1 MRQVPLNQ
9 VIQNSTDHRNS
20 LRALFTI
27 TFLDHISLNIGVPVL
42 TFLCF
47 DAHSTL
53 FATNSS
59 QTLRASWYG
68 ILSAMPHFVAILAAP
83 FLAWLSDYF
92 GRKKILLIGAL
103 GAFFLCLFTALSIWF
118 GNILLLLVGAIIAGF
133 CTRTEPV
140 ALAVVGDRSTALNRL
155 VNMGY
160 LQFYIAVGAFLGP
173 LFGGFLAQLFFATFN
188 FSLPYVVG
196 TLVAVVTLF
205 ITWYKFHD
213 IYPSHFVSI
222 ARKSVAIRSEKKYL
236 WRELH
241 RLLNPT
247 VFQLSLVLVLT
258 QICWR
263 LYYQFMPPVLKIS
276 LHYTPSQIGMF
287 IALLAICLAIASW
300 LGIRFLSI
308 YFDIHNIL
316 RLACWAMGIG
326 IVLTIIACFLPLLH
340 AKQILIWSSMF
351 PIAMGDVIV
360 YSVLTTLYSEAVTA
374 KDQGKIMG
382 MNYIIVS
389 VVWAITGL
397 LGGYLM
403 SININLPLVVA
414 VLPLLCLG
422 AIDISRIIPPKV
434 SSSN

>member
-1 MRQVPLNQ
+1 MRQVPLDKYKI
-9 VIQNSTDHRNS
+9 VQNSDGRSNS

-53 FATNSS
+53 FSANSS
-59 QTLRASWYG
+59 QAIRASWYG
-68 ILSAMPHFVAILAAP
+68 ICSAMPHFVAILAAP

-103 GAFFLCLFTALSIWF
+103 GAFFLCLFTMLSIWF

-140 ALAVVGDRSTALNRL
+140 ALAVVGDRSTATNRL

-160 LQFYIAVGAFLGP
+160 LQFYIAIGAFLGP
-173 LFGGFLAQLFFATFN
+173 LAGGFLAQHFFATFN
-188 FSLPYVVG
+188 FSLPYIVG
-196 TLVAVVTLF
+196 SLIAVITLF
-205 ITWYKFHD
+205 ITLYKFHD
-213 IYPSHFVSI
+213 ISPSHFGSI
-222 ARKSVAIRSEKKYL
+222 VRQSTAVKSEKKYL

-263 LYYQFMPPVLKIS
+263 LYYQFVPPLLKIS
-276 LHYTPSQIGMF
+276 LHYSPSQIGIF

-308 YFDIHNIL
+308 YFGIYSIL
-316 RLACWAMGIG
+316 RLACWAMGVG
-326 IVLTIIACFLPLLH
+326 IVITIIACFLPLLH
-340 AKQILIWSSMF
+340 AKQILIWASMI
-351 PIAMGDVIV
+351 PMAMGDVIV
-360 YSVLTTLYSEAVTA
+360 YSVLTTLYSEAVAA

-389 VVWAITGL
+389 VVWTITGL

-414 VLPLLCLG
+414 LLPLLCLFFP
-422 AIDISRIIPPKV
+422 RIISPKV
-434 SSSN
+434 FSSN